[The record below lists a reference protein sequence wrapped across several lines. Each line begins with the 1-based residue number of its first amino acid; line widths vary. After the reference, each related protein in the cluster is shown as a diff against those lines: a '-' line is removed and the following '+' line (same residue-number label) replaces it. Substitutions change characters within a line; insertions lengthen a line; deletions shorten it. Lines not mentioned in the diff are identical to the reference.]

1 MKNYSY
7 ERVVTGILAVLMLIA
22 LIIVGGVEVQ
32 RRAGRIPEPY
42 ISAESL
48 PCYECHTER
57 GLSKIS
63 VIGWKKSK
71 HGEKGV
77 GCNECHLPAKEAGEE
92 ILTEKT
98 ECEDKKVRRSVSFHT
113 CKRCHKKQFEEF
125 EKGLHSSGMK
135 NLELAVR
142 TIGIEKDLSSCLS
155 CHSIGS
161 EKNAC
166 SSCHVP
172 HLYSTSSARKPET
185 CARCHD
191 GKEKAVY
198 SYFLSSSHG
207 TIFKVKGETWNWELK
222 IEDWKPS
229 LSRPASLIPDSP
241 VCVICHMID
250 GSHTVG
256 LHKEFSFKIL
266 RMAKSGIYPLNVVEK
281 ELTPEYAEEILNKR
295 KEELKKVCIR
305 CHTRNF
311 FELKIKELERNIDYV
326 DTYFLKVLPSLKK
339 RYDIDLFPFSEQNK
353 DLLLYQHSYD
363 FLTHFGKGSIY

>member
-1 MKNYSY
+1 MKDYSY
-7 ERVVTGILAVLMLIA
+7 ERVITGILAVLMLIA

-32 RRAGRIPEPY
+32 RRSGRIPEPY

-48 PCYECHTER
+48 SCYECHSER

-63 VIGWKKSK
+63 IIGWKKSK

-92 ILTEKT
+92 ILSEKT
-98 ECEDKKVRRSVSFHT
+98 DCDDKKVKRSVSFHT
-113 CKRCHKKQFEEF
+113 CKRCHKKQFEGF
-125 EKGLHSSGMK
+125 EKGIHSSAVK
-135 NLELAVR
+135 NFELAVK
-142 TIGIEKDLSSCLS
+142 TPGIEKDLSSCLS

-166 SSCHVP
+166 SSCHIP
-172 HLYSTSSARKPET
+172 HIYSTSSARKPET

-207 TIFKVKGETWNWELK
+207 TAFKVKGENWNWELK

-229 LSRPASLIPDSP
+229 LSLPASLIPDSP
-241 VCVICHMID
+241 VCVTCHMID
-250 GSHTVG
+250 GSHSVG

-266 RMAKSGIYPLNVVEK
+266 RMAKRGIYLLKQHEK
-281 ELTPEYAEEILNKR
+281 EIAPEYAEEILNKR
-295 KEELKKVCIR
+295 KEEIGKVCVR
-305 CHTRNF
+305 CHTKKF
-311 FELKIKELERNIDYV
+311 FELNFKDLEKNLDYA
-326 DTYFLKVLPSLKK
+326 DTYLLNALPSLKEK
-339 RYDIDLFPFSEQNK
+339 YDIDLFPFSQPNK

-363 FLTHFGKGSIY
+363 FLTHFGKGAIY

>member
-48 PCYECHTER
+48 QCYECHTER

-63 VIGWKKSK
+63 LIGWKKSK

-92 ILTEKT
+92 ILSEKT
-98 ECEDKKVRRSVSFHT
+98 ECEDKKVKRSVSFHT

-135 NLELAVR
+135 NLELVLK
-142 TIGIEKDLSSCLS
+142 TFGIDRDTTLCIS

-172 HLYSTSSARKPET
+172 HLYSTSSARRPET
-185 CARCHD
+185 CARCHE

-222 IEDWKPS
+222 IEEWKPS
-229 LSRPASLIPDSP
+229 LSRAASLIPDSP
-241 VCVICHMID
+241 VCVFCHMVD
-250 GSHTVG
+250 GTHTVG
-256 LHKEFSFKIL
+256 LHKEFSFKGL
-266 RMAKSGIYPLNVVEK
+266 RMAKRGIDIAKGREMGIDPG
-281 ELTPEYAEEILNKR
+281 YAEEILNKR
-295 KEELKKVCIR
+295 KEELKKVCMR

-311 FELKIKELERNIDYV
+311 FELNFKDLEKNLERADS
-326 DTYFLKVLPSLKK
+326 YFLEALPSLNG
-339 RYDIDLFPFSEQNK
+339 RYDIDLFPLSQLNK
-353 DLLLYQHSYD
+353 DLLLYQRSYD
-363 FLTHFGKGSIY
+363 FLTHFGKGAMY